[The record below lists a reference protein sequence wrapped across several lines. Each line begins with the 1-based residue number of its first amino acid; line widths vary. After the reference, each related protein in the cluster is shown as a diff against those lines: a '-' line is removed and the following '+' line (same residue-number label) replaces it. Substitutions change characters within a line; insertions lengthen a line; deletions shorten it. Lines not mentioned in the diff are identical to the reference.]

1 MAITT
6 QPAPRQPTQWQAP
19 PQPIPST
26 ARGVPQESPPPAP
39 KFVLPRPEALGVSA
53 DLRVAQLP
61 AVALAPQVDWNQIQ
75 ARMERLGVLSYH
87 KVRMPTGAVHVMLT
101 LPSADPTRGRPVEA
115 QGATEAVAILAALQ
129 QAEARR

>member
-19 PQPIPST
+19 QQPIPST
-26 ARGVPQESPPPAP
+26 ARGVPQEAPPPPAP
-39 KFVLPRPEALGVSA
+39 KFVLPRPEALGVSV
-53 DLRVAQLP
+53 DLRLAQVA
-61 AVALAPQVDWNQIQ
+61 AVAPAVDWNLIQ

-87 KVRMPTGAVHVMLT
+87 KVRLPTGAVHVTMT
-101 LPSADPTRGRPVEA
+101 LPGASQPMEA
-115 QGATEAVAILAALQ
+115 HASTEAVAILAVLQ